1 MEFSKVFTVKKEVTE
16 EQFLRNVLIALSKDE
31 KSPSNIFKSN
41 FGKVTEFESEFLVL
55 SANVVVNYSGSCG
68 YDRKEVYY
76 EQVKEYD
83 YSIKNYRYKN
93 VEKTRTVT
101 DWRPHNGTLNARKA
115 EVVLNKDNG
124 DVEFELL
131 FSNALKQVKNENVIE
146 EGTADVNFSAYQ
158 SAIDGCNRRAS
169 WDVTW
174 PGDRKKDYSYSFK
187 TDVED
192 VQCYIVPCYMVEFV
206 YNGKK
211 YHAQG
216 LAIGNVNEIH
226 EVPQADGKVESIE
239 TIEKRRKSKVAEAE
253 KPLKINKVLKV
264 LAIIAFIVGIMGPC
278 SNCFG
283 GGIDANTSGN
293 NILSLLTWIGLISTA
308 ILVVIMILIFRKVTG
323 VVAEINSL
331 ADIEKKKLNNIKVDN
346 LVEVLKKLNL
356 PALSS
361 VEKNSIK
368 TVEKKN
374 G

>member
-1 MEFSKVFTVKKEVTE
+1 MV
-16 EQFLRNVLIALSKDE
+16 
-31 KSPSNIFKSN
+31 
-41 FGKVTEFESEFLVL
+41 
-55 SANVVVNYSGSCG
+55 
-68 YDRKEVYY
+68 
-76 EQVKEYD
+76 
-83 YSIKNYRYKN
+83 
-93 VEKTRTVT
+93 KTRTVT

-131 FSNALKQVKNENVIE
+131 FYNAFKQVKNENVIE
-146 EGTADVNFSAYQ
+146 EGTADINFSAYQ

-211 YHAQG
+211 YYARG

-264 LAIIAFIVGIMGPC
+264 LAIITFIVGIMGPC

-361 VEKNSIK
+361 VEKNSIV
-368 TVEKKN
+368 TVEKNN